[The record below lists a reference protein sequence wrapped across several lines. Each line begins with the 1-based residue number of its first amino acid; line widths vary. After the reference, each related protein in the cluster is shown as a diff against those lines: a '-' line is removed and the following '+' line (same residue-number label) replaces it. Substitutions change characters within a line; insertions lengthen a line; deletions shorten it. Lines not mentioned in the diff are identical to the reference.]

1 MTEQPRF
8 WRVID
13 AHDHPH
19 VVAASHFSH
28 GVAGITLYDDE
39 DISVAHFPGAIG
51 VYDAADPGQVRP
63 GGEILVG
70 SPAASE
76 PESTQDPRP
85 CPGLTPYEALMGF
98 AAWLTSRKEPVTMS
112 TRHDAALPAE
122 LVHLFAM
129 ANQLAEEVS
138 EHWPRNLR
146 HPVEEAAGR
155 APL

>member
-39 DISVAHFPGAIG
+39 DLAVAHFPGAVA
-51 VYDAADPGQVRP
+51 VYDVADPAQAGREREVLAP
-63 GGEILVG
+63 TT
-70 SPAASE
+70 AASA
-76 PESTQDPRP
+76 PESTQEPRP

-98 AAWLTSRKEPVTMS
+98 AGWLTSRKEPVTMS